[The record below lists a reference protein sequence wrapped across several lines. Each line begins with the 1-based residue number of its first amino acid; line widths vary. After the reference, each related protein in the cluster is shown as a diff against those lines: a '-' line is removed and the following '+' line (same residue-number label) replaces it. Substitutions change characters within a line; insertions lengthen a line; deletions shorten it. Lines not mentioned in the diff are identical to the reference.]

1 MPSELLYHLG
11 FYVIWALCCLGFY
24 AIGGLLRPIWSLR
37 LVRPRE
43 HTGNPV
49 SCLGIDA
56 TWGPHLRPISG
67 TGLAFYVI
75 WGLSRPICS
84 ISFGGRPGSEP
95 QLLFVEDLVWVL
107 TFGFVLSICNLFCIC
122 LCCFTLLL
130 LCLCL
135 KQKWEALWLYHLR
148 VLCVICWLIGQLIN
162 QWHENGVLLE

>member
-1 MPSELLYHLG
+1 MPSELYHLG
-11 FYVIWALCCLGFY
+11 FYVVWALCCLGFY
-24 AIGGLLRPIWSLR
+24 AIGGLLRPIWSLG
-37 LVRPRE
+37 LIRPGER
-43 HTGNPV
+43 TGNPV

-67 TGLAFYVI
+67 TGLAFCVI

-135 KQKWEALWLYHLR
+135 KQKWEALCLYHLR